1 MVEVAQGR
9 LCNLRALLGLG
20 MLIAMNLYACGA
32 VRPNVLIILT
42 DDQGW
47 GDLGIHGNT
56 NLSTPYLDSIAKQGA
71 SFLNYY
77 VCQVCAPT

>member
-42 DDQGW
+42 DDQA
-47 GDLGIHGNT
+47 DL
-56 NLSTPYLDSIAKQGA
+56 LVDRLDVAIRTT
-71 SFLNYY
+71 LN
-77 VCQVCAPT
+77 

>member
-42 DDQGW
+42 DYQGW
-47 GDLGIHGNT
+47 GIVAFT
-56 NLSTPYLDSIAKQGA
+56 ETPICPLRISIRSQSRGPH
-71 SFLNYY
+71 F
-77 VCQVCAPT
+77 